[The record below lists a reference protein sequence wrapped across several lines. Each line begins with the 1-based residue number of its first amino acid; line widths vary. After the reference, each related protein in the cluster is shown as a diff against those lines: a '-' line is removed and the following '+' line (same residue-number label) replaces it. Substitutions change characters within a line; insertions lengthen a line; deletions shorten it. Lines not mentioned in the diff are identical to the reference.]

1 MSTTKSYKDI
11 NLLPEWLPGKI
22 AATGLTVEQVG
33 NRTGV
38 SRSAMYE
45 YLTGKSRPTSQTAVK
60 LARVLG
66 VTFEEILKQYTPAK
80 RGRPYGTQTTAELKV
95 RK

>member
-1 MSTTKSYKDI
+1 MSKKMPYQDY
-11 NLLPEWLPGKI
+11 NRLPEWLPGKI
-22 AATGLTVEQVG
+22 EATGLTVEQVG

-45 YLTGKSRPTSQTAVK
+45 YLTAKSRPTSQTALK
-60 LARVLG
+60 MSRVLG
-66 VTFEEILKQYTPAK
+66 VTFEEILGQYTPAK
-80 RGRPYGTQTTAELKV
+80 RGRPYGSQTTSELKV

>member
-1 MSTTKSYKDI
+1 MANPKTYQDR
-11 NLLPEWLPGKI
+11 NQLPEWLPSKI
-22 AATGLTVEQVG
+22 AATGFTVEQVG

-45 YLTGKSRPTSQTAVK
+45 YLTGKSRPTSQTALK
-60 LARVLG
+60 LSRVLG
-66 VTFEEILKQYTPAK
+66 VAFEEILKQYTPAK
-80 RGRPYGTQTTAELKV
+80 RGRPFGSQSTAELKV